1 MNKIMHG
8 IRRFNNAAL
17 FKNIFYKHSFYIY
30 LSLLAS
36 SALGFVFWLIAA
48 KYYSPVEV
56 GLATAVI
63 SLVNL
68 IVLVSRLGLDQSL
81 IRYLPSSGKDAVF
94 STTLVTTSITTLGM
108 FIFFFILNEPIL
120 GEYSQVGEQWLLV
133 LLITMG
139 TSVVSIYTVMFNAL
153 RKSEL
158 NLLQNTF
165 MGLRVILLLL
175 FVNLTNIG
183 ILLSIGISL
192 IVTTG
197 ISTLYLIKSKISFWE
212 FNVAYLRASFSF
224 SSSNFLSNILFVSP
238 NYLIPIISMSLLGA
252 EKTAYYYISYSIISI
267 LYMIPNS
274 IGLSLFIEGS
284 YGDSLRKTVMSS
296 LKITYAILIPAIVLV
311 YFAIE
316 PLLSIIGSEYV
327 HMVNFIRIM
336 AFSAI
341 FIANT
346 FIYTSIIRITK
357 KNWLLLL
364 INAMLFTALIVS
376 SYLLML
382 QFDLIGIAYS
392 WLFSYLFINLVVL
405 LLEAKGII
413 AYVRSYIK

>member
-1 MNKIMHG
+1 
-8 IRRFNNAAL
+8 
-17 FKNIFYKHSFYIY
+17 
-30 LSLLAS
+30 
-36 SALGFVFWLIAA
+36 
-48 KYYSPVEV
+48 
-56 GLATAVI
+56 
-63 SLVNL
+63 
-68 IVLVSRLGLDQSL
+68 
-81 IRYLPSSGKDAVF
+81 
-94 STTLVTTSITTLGM
+94 
-108 FIFFFILNEPIL
+108 
-120 GEYSQVGEQWLLV
+120 
-133 LLITMG
+133 
-139 TSVVSIYTVMFNAL
+139 
-153 RKSEL
+153 
-158 NLLQNTF
+158 
-165 MGLRVILLLL
+165 
-175 FVNLTNIG
+175 
-183 ILLSIGISL
+183 
-192 IVTTG
+192 
-197 ISTLYLIKSKISFWE
+197 
-212 FNVAYLRASFSF
+212 
-224 SSSNFLSNILFVSP
+224 
-238 NYLIPIISMSLLGA
+238 
-252 EKTAYYYISYSIISI
+252 
-267 LYMIPNS
+267 
-274 IGLSLFIEGS
+274 
-284 YGDSLRKTVMSS
+284 MSS